1 MILKCILNFLGL
13 RVSYFYSL
21 NKNLSIGVIYIEI
34 HGIISCQLSIEIWIL
49 EKTSVAP
56 IENLKMN
63 HRVFGTNRELLIL
76 RSMFK
81 NVSSFQNK
89 KLKLN
94 CLKIFVCYKNNNRT
108 LPVLYGRFIWLPIKP
123 KTIALAVDRQCCQW
137 RHIGAFTKASVAIL
151 Q

>member
-76 RSMFK
+76 GSIFK
-81 NVSSFQNK
+81 YVSSFQRK
-89 KLKLN
+89 KLKLY
-94 CLKIFVCYKNNNRT
+94 CLKIFVCCKTMIGPIYAYKLSQNK
-108 LPVLYGRFIWLPIKP
+108 FF
-123 KTIALAVDRQCCQW
+123 LAFSYLNELKFRITTW
-137 RHIGAFTKASVAIL
+137 ET
-151 Q
+151 